1 MEKSKI
7 ASRFYLDKEKDIVV
21 NLIEEKEDELT
32 YILETPN
39 HNTGNLITNL
49 ARICGLKTIKNEKDM
64 KIIKGTIPASINGDN
79 EEVYIFRMGGIKV
92 ANIYKDGRVAIKATI
107 PAISKTLMSQTKNY
121 NFSIN
126 ETLVKSY
133 ILKKAKFRTD
143 LHTHMNAML
152 PSDCL
157 IALGLVHQ
165 VRYPLG
171 KKLGC
176 FL

>member
-1 MEKSKI
+1 
-7 ASRFYLDKEKDIVV
+7 
-21 NLIEEKEDELT
+21 
-32 YILETPN
+32 
-39 HNTGNLITNL
+39 
-49 ARICGLKTIKNEKDM
+49 
-64 KIIKGTIPASINGDN
+64 
-79 EEVYIFRMGGIKV
+79 
-92 ANIYKDGRVAIKATI
+92 
-107 PAISKTLMSQTKNY
+107 MSQQKIN

-165 VRYPLG
+165 VRYPLYYI
-171 KKLGC
+171 KKLGLTLSENKKKR
-176 FL
+176 FTNKEKKLKKYLLILI